1 MKTRRH
7 PILGFFS
14 GLLLGIGIALILFT
28 FGIVPMTI
36 LWLAV
41 LTVGGIVIGIALA
54 YALPARGRR
63 QGAGGG

>member
-14 GLLLGIGIALILFT
+14 GLLLGVGIALMLFT
-28 FGIVPMTI
+28 FGIVPMTV

-41 LTVGGIVIGIALA
+41 LMVGGIVIGIALA
-54 YALPARGRR
+54 YALPARGRTS
-63 QGAGGG
+63 GP